1 MLMEGG
7 QQPPQV
13 PNSSHA
19 ATPAVV
25 TMPTP
30 QLPYP
35 QPNMA
40 KAQGGGRTGL
50 PWAVEGGSSS
60 SSSASMQ
67 QRRGYY
73 EPPPPHVGMPG
84 ISAMP
89 SQYQY
94 ASQGPDTES
103 SSPHVLQQQQFATLP
118 SYQSLPHWGP
128 GVQWPNQHQHPDG
141 HLHPLPHPYPQQGA
155 DQWQASSQQLP
166 PSASDVHQPPQQP
179 LVRGSSGSHH
189 PGAQLEKPSGGA
201 GSYALQHTGRES
213 HQAFRD
219 VNLGPAAQSGPVTL
233 SPSPTSLA
241 IAPKTEDRDDA
252 GLGDH
257 LQVLLDSPDGD
268 GTDSSQMGDQSMNEG
283 FGTGAEW
290 LKWTELDPEEETIAN
305 CWTELID
312 VESGEEQ
319 TLFQTTRFEP
329 LAPSTLKLK
338 DQPTDQQPSG
348 GQHPESP
355 GPSSATAT
363 AAAAV
368 KTRLRWTPELHE
380 KFVTAVGQ
388 LGGADRATPKAVL
401 RVMGVQG
408 ITIYHVKSHLQKYR
422 LAKYM
427 PEISEARAERRR
439 NDTFLSPMG
448 INSSHQIT
456 QALQMQMEVQKR
468 LHEQLEIQ
476 RELQLRIEA
485 QGKSLQKMIEQQA
498 KVGGVVLGYSSEPHE
513 PSPSAIVPATEGPE
527 TPGPLSK
534 ISISGSKGSL
544 PASIMESAIS
554 ATDGAPLPIH
564 IIDQPDSNQSLLSA
578 PKAVSEEQPPPVLI
592 ALNVEPSSKRARTD
606 IEPQVS
612 DSRQVPVSVASD
624 AQRYGASA
632 AEDNVQQ
639 AAVLEMS
646 PDMVKQHLTCPAAE
660 AWAAAEG
667 QHTCSF
673 VQCSP
678 QQAHTACAQ
687 PQPGSITQKPVRAS
701 G

>member
-1 MLMEGG
+1 VKLWSLMLTEGW

-30 QLPYP
+30 QPPYP

-201 GSYALQHTGRES
+201 GSYVLQHTGRES
-213 HQAFRD
+213 HQASQD

-252 GLGDH
+252 DLGDH
-257 LQVLLDSPDGD
+257 LQVS
-268 GTDSSQMGDQSMNEG
+268 
-283 FGTGAEW
+283 
-290 LKWTELDPEEETIAN
+290 
-305 CWTELID
+305 
-312 VESGEEQ
+312 
-319 TLFQTTRFEP
+319 LF
-329 LAPSTLKLK
+329 
-338 DQPTDQQPSG
+338 
-348 GQHPESP
+348 
-355 GPSSATAT
+355 
-363 AAAAV
+363 
-368 KTRLRWTPELHE
+368 
-380 KFVTAVGQ
+380 
-388 LGGADRATPKAVL
+388 
-401 RVMGVQG
+401 
-408 ITIYHVKSHLQKYR
+408 
-422 LAKYM
+422 
-427 PEISEARAERRR
+427 
-439 NDTFLSPMG
+439 
-448 INSSHQIT
+448 
-456 QALQMQMEVQKR
+456 
-468 LHEQLEIQ
+468 
-476 RELQLRIEA
+476 
-485 QGKSLQKMIEQQA
+485 
-498 KVGGVVLGYSSEPHE
+498 
-513 PSPSAIVPATEGPE
+513 
-527 TPGPLSK
+527 
-534 ISISGSKGSL
+534 
-544 PASIMESAIS
+544 
-554 ATDGAPLPIH
+554 
-564 IIDQPDSNQSLLSA
+564 
-578 PKAVSEEQPPPVLI
+578 
-592 ALNVEPSSKRARTD
+592 
-606 IEPQVS
+606 
-612 DSRQVPVSVASD
+612 
-624 AQRYGASA
+624 
-632 AEDNVQQ
+632 
-639 AAVLEMS
+639 
-646 PDMVKQHLTCPAAE
+646 
-660 AWAAAEG
+660 
-667 QHTCSF
+667 SF
-673 VQCSP
+673 SFCL
-678 QQAHTACAQ
+678 
-687 PQPGSITQKPVRAS
+687 
-701 G
+701 